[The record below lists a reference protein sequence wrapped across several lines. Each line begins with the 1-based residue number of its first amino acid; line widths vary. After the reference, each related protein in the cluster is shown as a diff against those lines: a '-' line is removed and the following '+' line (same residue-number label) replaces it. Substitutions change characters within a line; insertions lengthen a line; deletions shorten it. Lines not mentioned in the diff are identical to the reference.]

1 MTYLYWMRECAGAR
15 GHLPVG
21 ALDPVHLD
29 ALGGRPVAEEVVSA
43 DEAHVIAEVSIAVDV
58 EGDGDGGRGGGAG
71 IFSQYV
77 SSGSGSSSS
86 SSSASAS
93 FFCLSLRLGVLRQR
107 LELGG
112 GLGERRALCG
122 GLRGGGDRGGV
133 RGIVRAGV
141 ARGDGSEG
149 RHRATRPAMGRG
161 ECAAPGGDEARR
173 GGAPRGRLR
182 R

>member
-1 MTYLYWMRECAGAR
+1 M
-15 GHLPVG
+15 
-21 ALDPVHLD
+21 
-29 ALGGRPVAEEVVSA
+29 
-43 DEAHVIAEVSIAVDV
+43 IAEVSIAVDV
-58 EGDGDGGRGGGAG
+58 EGDGDGGSRRRGGDLLPVRELGLRLLLLLLLRLG
-71 IFSQYV
+71 EFL
-77 SSGSGSSSS
+77 
-86 SSSASAS
+86 
-93 FFCLSLRLGVLRQR
+93 CLSLRLGVLRQR

-161 ECAAPGGDEARR
+161 ECAAPGGDGRAGAARR
-173 GGAPRGRLR
+173 GGGFGVSL
-182 R
+182 